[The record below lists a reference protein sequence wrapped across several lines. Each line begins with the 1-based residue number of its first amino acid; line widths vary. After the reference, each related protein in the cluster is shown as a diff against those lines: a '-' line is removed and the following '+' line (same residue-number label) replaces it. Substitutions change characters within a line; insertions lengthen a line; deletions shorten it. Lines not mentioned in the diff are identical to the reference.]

1 MKPGI
6 DFIGVSVGALIVNN
20 KGEIFFTKRG
30 KNAMNERGTWEIPG
44 GKVHFGETLAEA
56 VKREMKEEYGVDII
70 LTYQFPA
77 QDHLI
82 PHEKQHWVPTS
93 FVANIKAGQKPKIL
107 EPDKCE
113 AIGWFG
119 LNSLPK
125 PLSIITKLDVASYRK
140 HLAKRDVNVV

>member
-6 DFIGVSVGALIVNN
+6 DYIGVSVGALIINER
-20 KGEIFFTKRG
+20 GEIFLTKRG
-30 KNAMNERGTWEIPG
+30 AKATNEQGTWEIPG
-44 GKVHFGETLAEA
+44 GKVQFGETLEA
-56 VKREMKEEYGVDII
+56 AAQREMKEEYGVDLI

-93 FVANIKAGQKPKIL
+93 FIANIKGSQEPKIL
-107 EPDKCE
+107 EPEKCE

-119 LNSLPK
+119 LNSLPQ
-125 PLSIITKLDVASYRK
+125 PLSIITKLDVSSYRK
-140 HLAKRDVNVV
+140 YLTKRDVNVV